1 MQRIGK
7 DNNNY
12 KDNEES
18 NKNENKYTDENKE
31 KEENNDGD
39 RGVNEKINLNFL
51 NDNNSSDEIM
61 ESLVN
66 SLSISPQK
74 QSQKESKR

>member
-18 NKNENKYTDENKE
+18 SKNENECADENKE

-51 NDNNSSDEIM
+51 NNNNSSDEIM